1 MAASSCLVQ
10 TNFAEPFRGQIFTNT
25 RVMQNFHVAV
35 PRFGFSNDLED
46 LVVGDSD
53 DKKDYLLGLMA
64 ASLGFFCFI
73 LVWILVIMSF
83 KCLGYQRVGFLSGRR
98 MKIPRPPTPKVSVSV
113 SVPIP
118 ISPTTTTDDETKHT
132 VSSHL
137 STVIQGSSTEQNNR
151 SFTSFQTNGQMIR
164 KESTPT
170 SSISAVVPFVSAS
183 RVKKRIIETKL
194 RSKYSKVMEST
205 NENLEDDIQD
215 SSDGSF
221 DLMASRD
228 TGENDDDAQEQPTPT
243 TVPESSAEITTTS
256 TTKEVDPTKDLV
268 YQQQLQDWRIQVR
281 RAQDRLRRMRITV
294 LFAGTCIIVA
304 STLLINKGAYSLQQ
318 SVASGA
324 DAISEATT
332 IAGNAVQLIDNFVLR
347 QTEAQAST
355 DELLQE
361 INGKS
366 SSTSTGGED

>member
-1 MAASSCLVQ
+1 MSGASSCLVQ
-10 TNFAEPFRGQIFTNT
+10 TDFAEPFRRQIFTNT
-25 RVMQNFHVAV
+25 RMMQSFHGAV

-64 ASLGFFCFI
+64 ASLGLFCFI
-73 LVWILVIMSF
+73 LVWILVIVSF

-98 MKIPRPPTPKVSVSV
+98 MKIPKSPTPKVAVAVSL
-113 SVPIP
+113 
-118 ISPTTTTDDETKHT
+118 SPTTTTDDETKHT
-132 VSSHL
+132 ISSHL

-151 SFTSFQTNGQMIR
+151 SFTSFQTNGEMVR

-170 SSISAVVPFVSAS
+170 SPISAVVPFVSAS
-183 RVKKRIIETKL
+183 RVKKRIIETQL
-194 RSKYSKVMEST
+194 RSKYSKVMDST

-221 DLMASRD
+221 DLMASKD
-228 TGENDDDAQEQPTPT
+228 TGERDDDDEQEKPTPP
-243 TVPESSAEITTTS
+243 TVPESSTETTTVS
-256 TTKEVDPTKDLV
+256 TTKEVDTPKDVV
-268 YQQQLQDWRIQVR
+268 YQQQLHDWRIQVQ

-304 STLLINKGAYSLQQ
+304 SALLINKGAYSLQQ
-318 SVASGA
+318 SVSSGA
-324 DAISEATT
+324 DAVSEATT

-361 INGKS
+361 INGKP
-366 SSTSTGGED
+366 SSTSTDGED